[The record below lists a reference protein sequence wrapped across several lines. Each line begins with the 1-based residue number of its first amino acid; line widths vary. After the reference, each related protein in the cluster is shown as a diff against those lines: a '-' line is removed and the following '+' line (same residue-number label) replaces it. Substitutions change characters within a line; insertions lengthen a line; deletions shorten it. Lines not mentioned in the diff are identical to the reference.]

1 MMTRRL
7 IIAAAAVLAVSAARA
22 SAQGSQTEATSKD
35 GSIVVAQTWTRAT
48 PNGARVAGGFLTV
61 TNKGAVVDRLIGGSA
76 AISGRIEIHE
86 MSISDGVMKMRELPT
101 GLEIKPG
108 QTVELKPGGYH
119 IMLMDLKQAAVEG
132 GQVAGTLVFE
142 KAGTVEIVYAVR
154 ALGGATGQ
162 KRAP

>member
-1 MMTRRL
+1 M
-7 IIAAAAVLAVSAARA
+7 IAAAALLALSSARA
-22 SAQGSQTEATSKD
+22 AAQGGQMEATSKD
-35 GSIVVAQTWTRAT
+35 GSIVVTQSWTRAT
-48 PNGARVAGGFLTV
+48 PNGAKVAGGFLTV
-61 TNKGAVVDRLIGGSA
+61 TNKGAVVDRLVGGSA

-86 MSISDGVMKMRELPT
+86 MSMSDGIMKMRELSK

-154 ALGGATGQ
+154 ALGAAAGQ
-162 KRAP
+162 KHSP